1 MPIHRTRVIALFVS
15 LIMFEQTWPD
25 IAHAQNSAA
34 SGETN
39 LVAKNP
45 LPAPDVYAAHFKEI
59 RRTKPEMNR
68 KAFLAMSAAV
78 YGFAF
83 LDMHETMS
91 LEPGLFE
98 HDPLARP
105 FTKLPP
111 PANYVT
117 GAALA
122 TGVNFIAWKL
132 GRSRRWHKFWWIP
145 QAASAYGNVYGYGT
159 TKARE

>member
-1 MPIHRTRVIALFVS
+1 MPSQRTQQICR
-15 LIMFEQTWPD
+15 LIFLLVFTQTLTNG
-25 IAHAQNSAA
+25 AHAQVSTA
-34 SGETN
+34 STQTN
-39 LVAKNP
+39 LLAKYP
-45 LPAPDVYAAHFKEI
+45 LPSEDLSTAHFKEI
-59 RRTKPEMNR
+59 RRTKPGINR
-68 KAFLAMSAAV
+68 KAFVAMSAAV

-91 LEPGLFE
+91 LEPGLIE

-111 PANYVT
+111 PAYYVT

>member
-1 MPIHRTRVIALFVS
+1 MPSHRTRVIFLFVS
-15 LIMFEQTWPD
+15 LIVFEQVWPNG
-25 IAHAQNSAA
+25 AHAQVLPA
-34 SGETN
+34 GTETN
-39 LVAKNP
+39 LLAKNP
-45 LPAPDVYAAHFKEI
+45 PPAEDLSAVHFKEI

-68 KAFLAMSAAV
+68 KAFVAMSAAV

-91 LEPGLFE
+91 LEPGLIE

-105 FTKLPP
+105 FTKLSP
-111 PANYVT
+111 PAHYVT

-122 TGVNFIAWKL
+122 TSVNFIAWKL
-132 GRSRRWHKFWWIP
+132 GHSRRWHKFWWIP
-145 QAASAYGNVYGYGT
+145 QAASVYGNLYGYGT